1 MLLPSKSPN
10 DLTLEFAPAGTALRG
25 LAIPQSG
32 SALATMAAPP
42 PPPVAESGGAQAQPQ
57 QPAAQPVAASVTA
70 VDAAATDDGGAT
82 IHVTVNGGADYE
94 WHRLRDQ
101 RWYVDI
107 RGATLGMAPRDDATA
122 VGPVAGLRVRQFALS
137 PVPIVR
143 VSLSLQ
149 SERQVEI
156 APADDGLT
164 VAVGTQDDNGAVRV
178 GAGRIGT
185 GAATAYAA
193 ASRRLRSRLRRPHC

>member
-25 LAIPQSG
+25 LAVPQSG

-57 QPAAQPVAASVTA
+57 QTAAQPVAASVTA

-107 RGATLGMAPRDDATA
+107 RGATLGMAPRDERRPSARSPGCA
-122 VGPVAGLRVRQFALS
+122 FASSRS
-137 PVPIVR
+137 PPSR
-143 VSLSLQ
+143 SC
-149 SERQVEI
+149 
-156 APADDGLT
+156 
-164 VAVGTQDDNGAVRV
+164 
-178 GAGRIGT
+178 
-185 GAATAYAA
+185 
-193 ASRRLRSRLRRPHC
+193 ASRLACNPSARSRSRRPTTA